1 MKLSIK
7 NKKSLPA
14 EIISIVESNNFLS
27 LESVS
32 RLAIPSDILG
42 RILSI
47 LLNNPSYG
55 CFEFEG
61 MVYIAHTQSNNR
73 NYAAVVP
80 WAKLGREQ

>member
-14 EIISIVESNNFLS
+14 EIVQIVETDNFLS

-32 RLAIPSDILG
+32 RLAISSDILG
-42 RILSI
+42 RILYT

-61 MVYIAHTQSNNR
+61 MVYIAHTKATNR
-73 NYAAVVP
+73 NYAEVVP